1 MTVQGADTGDTTVAA
16 AAQIEDAQ
24 AEVDDPQ
31 AFTAL
36 VADKGYHSNE
46 VMVDLQAVGVRS
58 YVAEPDRGRRDWS
71 KAREAQAPV
80 YANRRRIRGARGKR
94 LMRRRGERIERSF
107 AHAYETGGM
116 RRTHLR
122 NISDQIIDRGPL
134 TNDPI
139 AIPEL
144 DLSVDGAG
152 CRLKSGVDRGGEGRS
167 PATSSPL
174 VPAMLNH
181 LSGRQVQVPDITRP
195 RLLPRG

>member
-1 MTVQGADTGDTTVAA
+1 MATRRSPPLT
-16 AAQIEDAQ
+16 IEDAQ

-58 YVAEPDRGRRDWS
+58 YVAEPRSTDRDWS

-80 YANRRRIRGARGKR
+80 RIVGAFGAPAAS

-116 RRTHLR
+116 RRTHL
-122 NISDQIIDRGPL
+122 QAG
-134 TNDPI
+134 I
-139 AIPEL
+139 AM
-144 DLSVDGAG
+144 
-152 CRLKSGVDRGGEGRS
+152 K
-167 PATSSPL
+167 
-174 VPAMLNH
+174 
-181 LSGRQVQVPDITRP
+181 
-195 RLLPRG
+195 RLLIHLAGFNLQASAVPSS